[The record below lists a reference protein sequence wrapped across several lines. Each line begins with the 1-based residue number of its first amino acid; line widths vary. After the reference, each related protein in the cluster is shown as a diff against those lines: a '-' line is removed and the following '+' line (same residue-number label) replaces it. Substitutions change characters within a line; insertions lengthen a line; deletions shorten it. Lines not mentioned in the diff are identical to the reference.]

1 MPYFCGKF
9 GEMTQNMS
17 SAAVVIGAIRVN
29 DVLIKH
35 NEYIPEKLKFFVTAQ
50 RILFPTDITLRY
62 NDDHSLPL

>member
-1 MPYFCGKF
+1 
-9 GEMTQNMS
+9 MS

-50 RILFPTDITLRY
+50 RILFPTDITLRF